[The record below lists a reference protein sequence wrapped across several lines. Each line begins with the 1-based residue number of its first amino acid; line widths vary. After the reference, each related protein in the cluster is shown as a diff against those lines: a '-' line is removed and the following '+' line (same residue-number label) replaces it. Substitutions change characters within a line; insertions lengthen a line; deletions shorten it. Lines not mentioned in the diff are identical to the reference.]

1 MFPEFRELISE
12 LKTSNRYFHK
22 LFDQHNDL
30 DQRIRLIEA
39 HLEPGTHEEIEVMKK
54 QKLAIKDEL
63 YQLLKRVSLERQ
75 TS

>member
-12 LKTSNRYFHK
+12 LKSENRYFLK
-22 LFDQHNDL
+22 LFDQHNAL
-30 DQRIRLIEA
+30 DQRIKLIEA
-39 HLEPGTHEEIEVMKK
+39 RLEPGSHDEIEIMKK

-75 TS
+75 AT